1 MLFSGVLLLMNGIAQ
16 EETTE
21 AIHENMM
28 ENATSRLEELPMPDY
43 ADQTGMNR
51 QEKYSINRI
60 THDELSHLGMLS
72 VMQIHAFL
80 WYRENFGPFISK
92 LELQAIPLWTPD
104 IIRQLI
110 PYLTDGTESDRL
122 PGLRQRWKEGT
133 HMLVYRTGKA
143 DKIAGINTVSLP
155 QLLLYRFRFR
165 NLMQWGLTLES
176 DAGEKRKPDLL
187 SGFVQM
193 AGKGMLKQFIAGDF
207 IVNMG
212 QGLIHWQGFT
222 AGGTGLLNSFK
233 QGELFKPH
241 TGRDENRYHRGMA
254 LSLRHSKWELSVF
267 GSYQPMDASLQWDS
281 LSGHFSIRSFPLSGL
296 HRTEQEMAVR
306 KKVHV
311 GSAGSRL
318 TFSAQH
324 LKVSINAMNVNL
336 EIPVARR
343 DLPYNLFKQKG
354 KLYTNAGLEAI
365 VFTKAGLLFAEWSV
379 DRNLHAA
386 MTTGWIKS
394 INKQFD
400 LSIHYRNFSVPY
412 QSWQSDCFSQSGE
425 AGNEKG
431 LFLNMNFSPLPG
443 HRIEAY
449 TDVFSFPWI
458 KALTD
463 APSHGSNTA
472 VQYTWKAN
480 KKAEWLIRWQQ
491 SVRWSNASNS
501 VSINSELERQKV
513 SRLRVH
519 LAFIPTDWLH
529 LRIRHELSVVN
540 SGFNDAE
547 KGSLSYM
554 EFILKPALSPF
565 SMSCRYS
572 LFDAETYSSRIY
584 AYERD
589 IPSYQSIPAFYN
601 QGRRWY
607 MVVQWKW
614 KKGILLS
621 GKWLTDLR
629 NNLRSNDWRLQIS
642 WQFTGEQ

>member
-1 MLFSGVLLLMNGIAQ
+1 
-16 EETTE
+16 
-21 AIHENMM
+21 
-28 ENATSRLEELPMPDY
+28 
-43 ADQTGMNR
+43 
-51 QEKYSINRI
+51 
-60 THDELSHLGMLS
+60 
-72 VMQIHAFL
+72 
-80 WYRENFGPFISK
+80 
-92 LELQAIPLWTPD
+92 
-104 IIRQLI
+104 
-110 PYLTDGTESDRL
+110 
-122 PGLRQRWKEGT
+122 
-133 HMLVYRTGKA
+133 
-143 DKIAGINTVSLP
+143 
-155 QLLLYRFRFR
+155 
-165 NLMQWGLTLES
+165 
-176 DAGEKRKPDLL
+176 
-187 SGFVQM
+187 
-193 AGKGMLKQFIAGDF
+193 
-207 IVNMG
+207 
-212 QGLIHWQGFT
+212 
-222 AGGTGLLNSFK
+222 
-233 QGELFKPH
+233 
-241 TGRDENRYHRGMA
+241 
-254 LSLRHSKWELSVF
+254 
-267 GSYQPMDASLQWDS
+267 
-281 LSGHFSIRSFPLSGL
+281 
-296 HRTEQEMAVR
+296 
-306 KKVHV
+306 
-311 GSAGSRL
+311 
-318 TFSAQH
+318 
-324 LKVSINAMNVNL
+324 MNVNL

-365 VFTKAGLLFAEWSV
+365 VFTKAGLLFTEWSV
-379 DRNLHAA
+379 DRNLHTA

-572 LFDAETYSSRIY
+572 IFDAETYSSRIY